1 VRIRWTKR
9 AQKSFDQ
16 IVGFLQE
23 EWSLNSAINFVQK
36 TNNFIE
42 TLKEQPKIGRPEKAK
57 KDLRS
62 FVLTRRTTVFYR
74 IKSNEVIILLKFFDT
89 RQNPLMKMK

>member
-1 VRIRWTKR
+1 MRILWTKR

-36 TNNFIE
+36 TNNFIA
-42 TLKEQPKIGRPEKAK
+42 TLKEHPKIGRPEKVK

-62 FVLTRRTTVFYR
+62 FVLTRQTTVFYR
-74 IKSNEVIILLKFFDT
+74 IKNNEVIILLKFFDT
-89 RQNPLMKMK
+89 RQNPLKKMK

>member
-9 AQKSFDQ
+9 AEKSFDQ
-16 IVGFLQE
+16 IVEFLQE
-23 EWSLNSAINFVQK
+23 KWSLNSAINFVK
-36 TNNFIE
+36 RTNHFIE

-62 FVLTRRTTVFYR
+62 FVLSRQTTVFYR

-89 RQNPLMKMK
+89 RQNPLKRIK

>member
-9 AQKSFDQ
+9 AEKSFDQ
-16 IVGFLQE
+16 IVEFLQE
-23 EWSLNSAINFVQK
+23 KWSLNSAINFVK
-36 TNNFIE
+36 RTNHFIE

-62 FVLTRRTTVFYR
+62 FVL
-74 IKSNEVIILLKFFDT
+74 
-89 RQNPLMKMK
+89 

>member
-1 VRIRWTKR
+1 MRIRWTKR

-16 IVGFLQE
+16 IVGFLQK

-42 TLKEQPKIGRPEKAK
+42 TLKEHPKIGRPEKVK
-57 KDLRS
+57 KDLRG
-62 FVLTRRTTVFYR
+62 FVLTDTPLLVKNATT
-74 IKSNEVIILLKFFDT
+74 IISPD
-89 RQNPLMKMK
+89 